1 MSFSEQQ
8 NEQRRILDMVAS
20 GHISAKEGDELLQAV
35 NPESA
40 PVAPSKCPWCAEQI
54 PADLSICPH
63 CAEPLVDASQTT
75 HPARCDDLT
84 TLDKCLAII
93 VTLICGIDL
102 LSNLVSFSLSAI
114 TGNILAVIG
123 LCAGIFI
130 FLRKPFGWTMGV
142 IWSALQ
148 IIEITFFGEALNRQ
162 MFHLGINFNTNGIG
176 LGLNL
181 LAIGFLYFFLKAK
194 RQQDARQQPEALQS

>member
-8 NEQRRILDMVAS
+8 NEQRRILDMVAT

-35 NPESA
+35 NPASA

-93 VTLICGIDL
+93 VTLICSIDL
-102 LSNLVSFSLSAI
+102 LSHLVSFSLSAI
-114 TGNILAVIG
+114 TGNILAVTG
-123 LCAGIFI
+123 LCAGIFM

-148 IIEITFFGEALNRQ
+148 IIEIIFAGEALNRQ
-162 MFHLGINFNTNGIG
+162 MFHLGINFNTNGTG

-194 RQQDARQQPEALQS
+194 RQQDARQQPEVPQS